1 MSGAPVREERPQGG
15 TALAGGTAE
24 LPARCVWQS
33 RAVDC
38 LRCEASQPKL
48 YQHVLD
54 CYLLSAHSYL
64 KLEQYKTAIKNCET
78 ILRNERNHEALVI

>member
-1 MSGAPVREERPQGG
+1 MQCLTDEEEQQLSA
-15 TALAGGTAE
+15 TLKAT
-24 LPARCVWQS
+24 
-33 RAVDC
+33 
-38 LRCEASQPKL
+38 QPRL

-78 ILRNERNHEALVI
+78 ILRNENNHEALAI